1 MKNCLHCGKPLEDW
15 ETVCSGCGTP
25 VIVPEQTKVCPSCG
39 KVVKAGAAFCM
50 QCGHRFEQAPP
61 KERICEACG
70 AVLANQTGH
79 CPYCGHTVGTQY
91 VRPAPS
97 RPVAVQPEPD
107 PGCMRLSRV
116 WKVLAYLTW
125 IVGFIGTIILTA
137 EANTYWGGESPT
149 YVFFYYLAATGFGGL
164 FMLSVG
170 VFFRVLGEKN
180 KK

>member
-1 MKNCLHCGKPLEDW
+1 MSH
-15 ETVCSGCGTP
+15 SS
-25 VIVPEQTKVCPSCG
+25 CPS
-39 KVVKAGAAFCM
+39 A
-50 QCGHRFEQAPP
+50 RPP
-61 KERICEACG
+61 
-70 AVLANQTGH
+70 
-79 CPYCGHTVGTQY
+79 P
-91 VRPAPS
+91 
-97 RPVAVQPEPD
+97 
-107 PGCMRLSRV
+107 RLSLIHISRV